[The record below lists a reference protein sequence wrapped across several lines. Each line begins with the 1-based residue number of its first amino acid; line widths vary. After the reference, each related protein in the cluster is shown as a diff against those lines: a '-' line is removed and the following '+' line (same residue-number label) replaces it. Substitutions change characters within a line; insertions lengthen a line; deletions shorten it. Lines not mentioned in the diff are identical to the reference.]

1 MHCLLEGLVHYH
13 CREVLQLNLA
23 DAAKTVKSV
32 PAYHYLFASLD
43 TDVPD
48 KCQLKKPVHE
58 NDVSGIYKLLV
69 HQLCDDATSED
80 GDSGMSD
87 DDDDDSDKAK
97 AKASDDDDTDDSLT
111 PETLLQKL
119 AKKHKP
125 ALVFVCW
132 TLQLP
137 TVVPAVVPKVPRK
150 KKGPRKDTKSSN
162 KKSAQE
168 TSEPLAREE
177 YLVRLTKVQL
187 ADLLV
192 EWRLKKPLRD
202 ETRSVQSKA
211 INKESL
217 RFVQEVIAKTVK
229 PAWVNHVPKNYGE
242 KGAGSI
248 KADEWRLLATIYL
261 PIALVILWG
270 EQAKH
275 AELLKQSMA
284 LFQAIT
290 IVCRFGMRGDR
301 ASRFR
306 NFIKEWVDKLYSCHP
321 HVAIH
326 KKRTIV
332 HMAFHI
338 YDFLLLFGPIVGW
351 WCFPIERLIG
361 VLQKINSN
369 NHVGGEHE
377 KTVVTTWMR
386 SVNLRRWIN
395 RKDCP
400 ELLRQFHRLYSM
412 FIANK
417 KGSRKDPE
425 LNIGSNSKERAY
437 YEYEGMQFSR
447 ASTHL
452 GNSLVSFLDPNGV
465 AVFGSIEKI
474 EMINP
479 DKVQFVIRPQE
490 PLPHNTNDPFK
501 PFSAFSCSHLLVE
514 DVRHHNH
521 C

>member
-1 MHCLLEGLVHYH
+1 MG
-13 CREVLQLNLA
+13 
-23 DAAKTVKSV
+23 K
-32 PAYHYLFASLD
+32 
-43 TDVPD
+43 
-48 KCQLKKPVHE
+48 
-58 NDVSGIYKLLV
+58 
-69 HQLCDDATSED
+69 
-80 GDSGMSD
+80 
-87 DDDDDSDKAK
+87 
-97 AKASDDDDTDDSLT
+97 
-111 PETLLQKL
+111 
-119 AKKHKP
+119 
-125 ALVFVCW
+125 
-132 TLQLP
+132 
-137 TVVPAVVPKVPRK
+137 
-150 KKGPRKDTKSSN
+150 
-162 KKSAQE
+162 
-168 TSEPLAREE
+168 
-177 YLVRLTKVQL
+177 
-187 ADLLV
+187 
-192 EWRLKKPLRD
+192 
-202 ETRSVQSKA
+202 
-211 INKESL
+211 
-217 RFVQEVIAKTVK
+217 
-229 PAWVNHVPKNYGE
+229 

-290 IVCRFGMRGDR
+290 I
-301 ASRFR
+301 
-306 NFIKEWVDKLYSCHP
+306 EWVDKLYSCHP

-326 KKRTIV
+326 RKRTIV

-351 WCFPIERLIG
+351 WCFPIEGLIS

-369 NHVGGEHE
+369 NHIGGEHE
-377 KTVVTTWMR
+377 KTVVTTWMH

-400 ELLRQFHRLYSM
+400 KLLHQFHRLYSM
-412 FIANK
+412 FITNK

-425 LNIGSNSKERAY
+425 LNIGSNSKECAY

-501 PFSAFSCSHLLVE
+501 PFPHFPARTYSSKMSDITVIVNPAQVIGHYARFDFSGNRAVLV
-514 DVRHHNH
+514 DLSRG
-521 C
+521 